1 MTKRPRRNHSPTFKA
16 KTPIRSTSQ
25 PVAQH
30 PAGGIN
36 SVENHLEIGT
46 TLFKKTEPLLSLP
59 ANLVRFSDAKIG
71 PCKCT
76 AY

>member
-30 PAGGIN
+30 PAGGIK

-46 TLFKKTEPLLSLP
+46 TLFKKNRAASEPSSKPGAVQRRQDWAL
-59 ANLVRFSDAKIG
+59 
-71 PCKCT
+71 
-76 AY
+76 